1 MIVAFKNNQQNYE
14 LLLPILEAI
23 TNCVLNKK
31 LCEKFVDLGV
41 LTNIVIL
48 LSRWML
54 FLNVKTLEASL

>member
-48 LSRWML
+48 LSR
-54 FLNVKTLEASL
+54 